1 MSYNFIE
8 LIGWLG
14 FLFII
19 YGYYLNS
26 NKHSIC
32 FYIWGCGNMLFLLYA
47 IFINS
52 LPMSFMSIFT
62 FGMNV
67 YGWRQWNNN

>member
-1 MSYNFIE
+1 MSFNFIE

-26 NKHSIC
+26 KKYSKC
-32 FYIWGCGNMLFLLYA
+32 FYIWGCGNILFLLYA
-47 IFINS
+47 ICINS
-52 LPMSFMSIFT
+52 SPMLFMSMFT
-62 FGMNV
+62 LGMNV
-67 YGWRQWNNN
+67 YGWRQWINN